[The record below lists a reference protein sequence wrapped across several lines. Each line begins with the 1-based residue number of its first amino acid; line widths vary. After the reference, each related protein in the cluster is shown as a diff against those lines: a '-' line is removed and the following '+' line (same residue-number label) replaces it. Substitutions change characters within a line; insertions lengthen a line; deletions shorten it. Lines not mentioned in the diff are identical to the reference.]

1 MDSRRWRDVC
11 RLGELIGRLGE
22 VAGADVEAPAALVD
36 WDSAWACQ
44 QDADPSEAVDPF
56 RIAMPTHRAITRH
69 GVGCDVIGADAD
81 PSGHAPRR
89 PGRRLVG
96 LEPA

>member
-1 MDSRRWRDVC
+1 VDSRRWRDVC

-44 QDADPSEAVDPF
+44 QDAHPSEAIDPF
-56 RIAMPTHRAITRH
+56 RIATGRRR
-69 GVGCDVIGADAD
+69 
-81 PSGHAPRR
+81 APRR
-89 PGRRLVG
+89 
-96 LEPA
+96 